1 MHWYHCNWQSGLDQ
15 QTVCQCRQLW
25 GKPIHGTPHTT
36 WIVFRQGLKNWPMI
50 GMFPILLVLPTRSG
64 NIGQRPPGLR
74 FMCHSGHHLVGKSIT
89 CRQPSCCHNTRIAQH
104 LKFLVFN
111 IFFDL
116 DSKPPE
122 ELVTR
127 KKQRKTYLILQ
138 GYILLPSKT
147 RIHCRIFHFF
157 CLPLAPQLLTLI

>member
-1 MHWYHCNWQSGLDQ
+1 MP
-15 QTVCQCRQLW
+15 
-25 GKPIHGTPHTT
+25 PIVGHTNPWHTT
-36 WIVFRQGLKNWPMI
+36 HNLNSVQAGPKTSLMI
-50 GMFPILLVLPTRSG
+50 ATFPILLVLPARSG